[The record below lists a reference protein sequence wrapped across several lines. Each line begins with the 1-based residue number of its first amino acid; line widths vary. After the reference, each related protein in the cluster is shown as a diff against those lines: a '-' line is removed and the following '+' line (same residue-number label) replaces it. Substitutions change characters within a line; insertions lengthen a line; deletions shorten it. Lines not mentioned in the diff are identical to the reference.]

1 MSLRH
6 VSMHGVPQPYA
17 ARPSCI
23 TKINLGARCMIQ
35 HRIHRPGLA
44 VHGRHRQEQQGP
56 SCFTAAGAHRLRHRS
71 LARRIAAGSSDS
83 MTEEGPGSDI
93 DLSQFVDLA
102 NELAEVAGSI
112 TKKFFRQPL
121 TIDNKAD
128 KSPVTEADRQAEHAM
143 RQKIAETFPDHG
155 IFGEEEGMQQPRD
168 TDAQYLWVLDPIDG
182 TKSFITE
189 QGVRTRHCKDI
200 SLAYLYAT
208 TPHMFSPEDNSEQA
222 FNSVRDAVRTP
233 LYGCDCYAY
242 GLLASGYVDLV
253 VEADL
258 KPYDFMAL
266 VPIVEEAGGIMTDW
280 LVWLH

>member
-112 TKKFFRQPL
+112 TKKFFRYSFGRHSL
-121 TIDNKAD
+121 FRHER
-128 KSPVTEADRQAEHAM
+128 TE
-143 RQKIAETFPDHG
+143 I
-155 IFGEEEGMQQPRD
+155 
-168 TDAQYLWVLDPIDG
+168 
-182 TKSFITE
+182 
-189 QGVRTRHCKDI
+189 C
-200 SLAYLYAT
+200 
-208 TPHMFSPEDNSEQA
+208 
-222 FNSVRDAVRTP
+222 RTP
-233 LYGCDCYAY
+233 N
-242 GLLASGYVDLV
+242 V
-253 VEADL
+253 VQRLSRSFE
-258 KPYDFMAL
+258 K
-266 VPIVEEAGGIMTDW
+266 
-280 LVWLH
+280 